1 MSENT
6 TKLTEQ
12 EVNNVLNAWDFL
24 EFSRTYRDTYFNVY
38 NTPDTINRQMQN
50 INMNPI
56 DATVKEIEKALD
68 NPKNSEQ
75 ILRNYAMS
83 LENNNMY
90 YKRLIRYYS
99 DLPAFNMTFDCIN
112 IENSNNYNSKEFKDD
127 LKVVEDFSYKFNYK
141 EQFAMVLRQLLRQ
154 GVFYSVLRDE
164 GSKYVLQE
172 LPANFS
178 KITGKFD
185 YGLLF
190 DFDFNWFIANYG
202 VDINMYP
209 KVFKKM
215 YREVFNN
222 ISKRYNPAKNID
234 YRNTSFAYWHQCSPK
249 DGFWAWKIS
258 PEITTLIPYFA
269 PLFPDISLQ
278 PVVRGLQEDKYFIEA
293 SKLLVGI
300 IGFNKD
306 NKSGNVA
313 NQINMTPDMLGKFLG
328 VARQGLN
335 KQIGL
340 VALPVD
346 DIKAVQFD
354 TSSTNS
360 LTDYITNIT
369 KQSTASSDVLLS
381 DSKLSVHQSKLA
393 SAVDNNFIRDTYIMF
408 ANFVEYHINN
418 RTKKY
423 KFKIKFN
430 DFNTPDDFSQR
441 KDLLDV
447 YNSKGATN
455 WELMARLND
464 KNVFEYKRQVEME
477 NMMFKDITS
486 SFVPLINLYT
496 QTDNVGGRPTEENP
510 ENENT
515 VASQERESNELTDE

>member
-1 MSENT
+1 
-6 TKLTEQ
+6 
-12 EVNNVLNAWDFL
+12 
-24 EFSRTYRDTYFNVY
+24 
-38 NTPDTINRQMQN
+38 
-50 INMNPI
+50 
-56 DATVKEIEKALD
+56 
-68 NPKNSEQ
+68 
-75 ILRNYAMS
+75 
-83 LENNNMY
+83 
-90 YKRLIRYYS
+90 
-99 DLPAFNMTFDCIN
+99 
-112 IENSNNYNSKEFKDD
+112 
-127 LKVVEDFSYKFNYK
+127 
-141 EQFAMVLRQLLRQ
+141 
-154 GVFYSVLRDE
+154 
-164 GSKYVLQE
+164 
-172 LPANFS
+172 
-178 KITGKFD
+178 
-185 YGLLF
+185 
-190 DFDFNWFIANYG
+190 
-202 VDINMYP
+202 
-209 KVFKKM
+209 
-215 YREVFNN
+215 
-222 ISKRYNPAKNID
+222 
-234 YRNTSFAYWHQCSPK
+234 
-249 DGFWAWKIS
+249 
-258 PEITTLIPYFA
+258 
-269 PLFPDISLQ
+269 
-278 PVVRGLQEDKYFIEA
+278 
-293 SKLLVGI
+293 
-300 IGFNKD
+300 
-306 NKSGNVA
+306 
-313 NQINMTPDMLGKFLG
+313 MTPDMLGKFLG

-464 KNVFEYKRQVEME
+464 KNIFEYKRQVEME